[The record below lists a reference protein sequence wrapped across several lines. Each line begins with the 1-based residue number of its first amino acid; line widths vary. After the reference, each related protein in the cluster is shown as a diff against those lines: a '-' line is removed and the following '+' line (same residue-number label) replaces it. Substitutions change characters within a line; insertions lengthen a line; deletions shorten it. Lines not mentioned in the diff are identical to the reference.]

1 MRVGAVLFDRFG
13 LVKEAE
19 QAYRADVARKPI
31 EAARVLA
38 LIEFLARHDRPREAL
53 DLCEPEVGT
62 WRPEAVAQASLAI
75 YKAKSVTEPQRR
87 KVEAWVQEMLQ
98 QQPDNVV
105 LNTKLADLRTL
116 QGNYTESEAI
126 YRRSL
131 GANRDNV
138 EALNNLA
145 WQLALRED
153 TPGEALKLVDRALDV
168 AGPNPT
174 LLNTRAVI
182 LMQLSQGDLAIKALR
197 EAVRSQPDKPTYYFH
212 LARAY
217 QMTKSP
223 SDAREALE
231 RSRVL
236 GLTEEIV
243 DPLERGTF
251 RKLSREIALR

>member
-1 MRVGAVLFDRFG
+1 
-13 LVKEAE
+13 
-19 QAYRADVARKPI
+19 VA
-31 EAARVLA
+31 LA
-38 LIEFLARHDRPREAL
+38 
-53 DLCEPEVGT
+53 G
-62 WRPEAVAQASLAI
+62 LAI

-87 KVEAWVQEMLQ
+87 KVEAWLQEMVHQ
-98 QQPDNVV
+98 KPDNLV
-105 LNTKLADLRTL
+105 LNTKLADMRTL
-116 QGNYTESEAI
+116 QGNYPEAEAI

-153 TPGEALKLVDRALDV
+153 NPEEALKLVDRALDI

-174 LLNTRAVI
+174 LLDTRAVI
-182 LMQLSQGDLAIKALR
+182 LMQLNQGDKAVEALR
-197 EAVRSQPDKPTYYFH
+197 EAVRSRPDKPTYYFH

-223 SDAREALE
+223 SEARKALE
-231 RSRVL
+231 RSKVL
-236 GLTEEIV
+236 GLNEAII
-243 DPLERGTF
+243 DPLERGTY